1 MKRIFYWLAA
11 ITTVGA
17 SLVWTFAGGNL
28 GWTKTSDVV
37 KQLDPVTGIEG
48 ITYHQAFHPGVD
60 FLGAALVLAAILA
73 AIGFIL
79 PRKSLKKAQ

>member
-79 PRKSLKKAQ
+79 PQKSLKKAQ